1 MRKPAVRNLE
11 GTSLEDATAAMLR
24 QGFIEHDRGEDHV
37 VFKRAGR
44 GSFATKAENVDLEAA
59 LTRRGGDTDLQ
70 VSYDTTVL
78 LERQQTASRESSRPS
93 RDGTYHPLASLA
105 LASSRQGLLQRYYGS
120 SGRLAPSRGVRCW
133 ADRTRGRRSATRP
146 RTPLR

>member
-44 GSFATKAENVDLEAA
+44 GSFATEAENVDLEAA

-78 LERQQTASRESSRPS
+78 LETGDDLDEA
-93 RDGTYHPLASLA
+93 
-105 LASSRQGLLQRYYGS
+105 
-120 SGRLAPSRGVRCW
+120 
-133 ADRTRGRRSATRP
+133 ADRIARVITA
-146 RTPLR
+146 